1 MTKSALKNNNV
12 RFKFEYVSNGQSNN
26 FYLDNVMI
34 GEEASLLKSSSTASS
49 KISVFPNPVENQTS
63 INIQNIES
71 EKIIVKLFNVLGN
84 EVLTIYEGSL
94 LNNSIQLSTDLS
106 FLENG
111 IYFLNVIGESQNI
124 LTEKV
129 ILNR

>member
-1 MTKSALKNNNV
+1 M
-12 RFKFEYVSNGQSNN
+12 
-26 FYLDNVMI
+26 
-34 GEEASLLKSSSTASS
+34 
-49 KISVFPNPVENQTS
+49 
-63 INIQNIES
+63 
-71 EKIIVKLFNVLGN
+71 KIIVKLFNVLGN

>member
-1 MTKSALKNNNV
+1 MKE
-12 RFKFEYVSNGQSNN
+12 KFEKCKN
-26 FYLDNVMI
+26 YLDNVMI